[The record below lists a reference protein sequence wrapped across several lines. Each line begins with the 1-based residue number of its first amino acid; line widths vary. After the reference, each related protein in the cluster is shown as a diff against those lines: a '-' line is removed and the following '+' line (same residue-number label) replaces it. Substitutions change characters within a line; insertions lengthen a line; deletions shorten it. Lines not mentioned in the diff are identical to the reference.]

1 MRIYALS
8 EIPRQRNSDSYNS
21 YHVSKKELAKKIGVS
36 TSQLIKI
43 ISRKTRMVS
52 SGILIGVSDISKLGL
67 SEDVIKELVIGAV
80 DVEIFNR
87 LMEHKNFQ
95 RLINLIRIYSQG
107 MVASRD
113 MERNQFIDM
122 VTIFLFNLMK

>member
-1 MRIYALS
+1 MS
-8 EIPRQRNSDSYNS
+8 Q
-21 YHVSKKELAKKIGVS
+21 KELAKKIGVS

-52 SGILIGVSDISKLGL
+52 SGILIGVADIFKFGL
-67 SEDVIKELVIGAV
+67 SEDIIKELVIGAV
-80 DVEIFNR
+80 DVEILNR

-95 RLINLIRIYSQG
+95 CLINLMRIYSQD
-107 MVASRD
+107 MVDLGD

-122 VTIFLFNLMK
+122 VTIFLSNLMKESPKYYTEVRKELTDGIK

>member
-1 MRIYALS
+1 MS
-8 EIPRQRNSDSYNS
+8 Q
-21 YHVSKKELAKKIGVS
+21 KELAKKIGVS

-52 SGILIGVSDISKLGL
+52 SGILIGVADIFKLGL
-67 SEDVIKELVIGAV
+67 SEDIIKELVIGAV
-80 DVEIFNR
+80 DVEILNR

-95 RLINLIRIYSQG
+95 CLINLMRIYSQDI
-107 MVASRD
+107 VASGD

-122 VTIFLFNLMK
+122 VTIFLSNLMRESSKYYTEVRKELTDGIK

>member
-1 MRIYALS
+1 MS
-8 EIPRQRNSDSYNS
+8 Q
-21 YHVSKKELAKKIGVS
+21 KELAKKIGIS

-52 SGILIGVSDISKLGL
+52 SGILIGVADIFKLGL
-67 SEDVIKELVIGAV
+67 SEDVIKELVIGVV
-80 DVEIFNR
+80 DVEILNR

-95 RLINLIRIYSQG
+95 CLINLMRIYSQDIVTSG
-107 MVASRD
+107 D

-122 VTIFLFNLMK
+122 VTIFLSNLMRESSKYYTEVRKELTDGIK

>member
-1 MRIYALS
+1 MS
-8 EIPRQRNSDSYNS
+8 Q
-21 YHVSKKELAKKIGVS
+21 KELAKKIGVS

-52 SGILIGVSDISKLGL
+52 SGILIGVADIFKLVL
-67 SEDVIKELVIGAV
+67 SEDIIKELVIGAV
-80 DVEIFNR
+80 DVEILNR

-95 RLINLIRIYSQG
+95 CLINLMRIYSQDI
-107 MVASRD
+107 VASGD

-122 VTIFLFNLMK
+122 VTIFLSNLMRESPKYYTEVRKELTDGIK

>member
-1 MRIYALS
+1 MS
-8 EIPRQRNSDSYNS
+8 Q
-21 YHVSKKELAKKIGVS
+21 KELAKKIGVS

-52 SGILIGVSDISKLGL
+52 SGILIGVADIFKLVL

-80 DVEIFNR
+80 DVEILNR

-95 RLINLIRIYSQG
+95 CLINLMRIYSQDI
-107 MVASRD
+107 VASGD

-122 VTIFLFNLMK
+122 VIIFLSNLMRESSKYYTEVRKELTDGIK

>member
-1 MRIYALS
+1 MS
-8 EIPRQRNSDSYNS
+8 Q
-21 YHVSKKELAKKIGVS
+21 KELAKKIGVS

-52 SGILIGVSDISKLGL
+52 SGILIGVADIFKLVL

-80 DVEIFNR
+80 DVEILNR

-95 RLINLIRIYSQG
+95 CLINLMRIYSQDI
-107 MVASRD
+107 VASGD

-122 VTIFLFNLMK
+122 VTIFLSNLMRESPKYYTEVRKELTDGIK

>member
-1 MRIYALS
+1 MS
-8 EIPRQRNSDSYNS
+8 Q
-21 YHVSKKELAKKIGVS
+21 KELAKKIGVS

-52 SGILIGVSDISKLGL
+52 SGILIGVADIFKLVL

-80 DVEIFNR
+80 DVEILNR

-95 RLINLIRIYSQG
+95 CLINLMRIYSQDI
-107 MVASRD
+107 VASGD

-122 VTIFLFNLMK
+122 VTIFLSNLMRESSKYYTEVRKELTDGIK

>member
-1 MRIYALS
+1 MS
-8 EIPRQRNSDSYNS
+8 Q
-21 YHVSKKELAKKIGVS
+21 KELAKKIGVS

-52 SGILIGVSDISKLGL
+52 SGILIGVADIFKLGL
-67 SEDVIKELVIGAV
+67 SEDIIKELVIGAV
-80 DVEIFNR
+80 DVEILNR

-95 RLINLIRIYSQG
+95 CLINLMRIYSQD
-107 MVASRD
+107 MVDLGD

-122 VTIFLFNLMK
+122 VTIFLSNLMKESPKYYTEVRKELTDGIK

>member
-1 MRIYALS
+1 MS
-8 EIPRQRNSDSYNS
+8 Q
-21 YHVSKKELAKKIGVS
+21 KELAKKIGIS

-52 SGILIGVSDISKLGL
+52 SGILIGVADIFKLGL
-67 SEDVIKELVIGAV
+67 SEDAIKELVIGVV
-80 DVEIFNR
+80 DVEILNR

-95 RLINLIRIYSQG
+95 CLINLMRIYSQDIVTSG
-107 MVASRD
+107 D

-122 VTIFLFNLMK
+122 VTIFLSNLMRESSKYYTEVRKELTDGIK

>member
-1 MRIYALS
+1 MS
-8 EIPRQRNSDSYNS
+8 Q
-21 YHVSKKELAKKIGVS
+21 KELAKKIGVS

-52 SGILIGVSDISKLGL
+52 SGILIGVADIFKLGL

-80 DVEIFNR
+80 DVEILNR

-95 RLINLIRIYSQG
+95 CLINLMQIYYQD
-107 MVASRD
+107 MVALGD

-122 VTIFLFNLMK
+122 VTIFLSNLMRESPKLLYRSKKGIN

>member
-1 MRIYALS
+1 MS
-8 EIPRQRNSDSYNS
+8 Q
-21 YHVSKKELAKKIGVS
+21 KELAKKIGIS

-52 SGILIGVSDISKLGL
+52 SGILIGVADIFKLGL

-80 DVEIFNR
+80 DVEILNR

-95 RLINLIRIYSQG
+95 CLINLMRIYSQDI
-107 MVASRD
+107 VASGD

-122 VTIFLFNLMK
+122 VTIFLSNLMRESSKYYTEVRKELTYGIK

>member
-1 MRIYALS
+1 MS
-8 EIPRQRNSDSYNS
+8 Q
-21 YHVSKKELAKKIGVS
+21 KELAKKIGIS

-52 SGILIGVSDISKLGL
+52 SGILIGVADIFKLGL

-80 DVEIFNR
+80 DVEILNR

-95 RLINLIRIYSQG
+95 CLINLMRIYSQDI
-107 MVASRD
+107 VASGD

-122 VTIFLFNLMK
+122 VTIFLSNLMRESSKYYTEVRKELTDGIK

>member
-1 MRIYALS
+1 MS
-8 EIPRQRNSDSYNS
+8 Q
-21 YHVSKKELAKKIGVS
+21 KELAKKIGVS

-52 SGILIGVSDISKLGL
+52 SGILIGVADIFKLVL

-80 DVEIFNR
+80 DVEILNR

-95 RLINLIRIYSQG
+95 CLINLVRIYSQDI
-107 MVASRD
+107 VASGD

-122 VTIFLFNLMK
+122 VTIFLSNLMRESSKYYTEVRKELTDGIK

>member
-1 MRIYALS
+1 MS
-8 EIPRQRNSDSYNS
+8 Q
-21 YHVSKKELAKKIGVS
+21 KELAKKIGIS

-52 SGILIGVSDISKLGL
+52 SGILIGVADIFKLGL

-80 DVEIFNR
+80 DVEILNH

-95 RLINLIRIYSQG
+95 CLINLMRIYSQDI
-107 MVASRD
+107 VASGD

-122 VTIFLFNLMK
+122 VTIFLSNLMRESSKYYTEVRKELTDGIK

>member
-1 MRIYALS
+1 MS
-8 EIPRQRNSDSYNS
+8 Q
-21 YHVSKKELAKKIGVS
+21 KELAKKIGVS

-52 SGILIGVSDISKLGL
+52 SGILIGVADIFKLGL

-80 DVEIFNR
+80 DVEILNR

-95 RLINLIRIYSQG
+95 CLINLMRIYSQDI
-107 MVASRD
+107 VASGD

-122 VTIFLFNLMK
+122 VTIFLSNLMRESSKYYTEVRKELTDGIK

>member
-1 MRIYALS
+1 MS
-8 EIPRQRNSDSYNS
+8 Q
-21 YHVSKKELAKKIGVS
+21 KELAKKIGIS

-52 SGILIGVSDISKLGL
+52 SGILIGVADIFKLGL

-80 DVEIFNR
+80 DVEILNH

-95 RLINLIRIYSQG
+95 CLINLMRIYSQDI
-107 MVASRD
+107 VASGD

-122 VTIFLFNLMK
+122 VTIFLSNLMRESSKYYTEVRKELTYGIK

>member
-1 MRIYALS
+1 MS
-8 EIPRQRNSDSYNS
+8 Q
-21 YHVSKKELAKKIGVS
+21 KELAKKIGIS

-52 SGILIGVSDISKLGL
+52 SGILIGVADIFKLVL

-80 DVEIFNR
+80 DVEILNC

-95 RLINLIRIYSQG
+95 CLINLMQIYSQD
-107 MVASRD
+107 MVTLGD

-122 VTIFLFNLMK
+122 VTIFLSNLMRESPKYYTEVRKELTDGIK

>member
-1 MRIYALS
+1 MS
-8 EIPRQRNSDSYNS
+8 Q
-21 YHVSKKELAKKIGVS
+21 KELAKKIGVS

-52 SGILIGVSDISKLGL
+52 SGILIGVADIFKLGL

-80 DVEIFNR
+80 DVEILKR

-95 RLINLIRIYSQG
+95 CLINLMRIYSQDI
-107 MVASRD
+107 VASGD

-122 VTIFLFNLMK
+122 VTIFLSNLMRESSKYYTEVRKELTDGIK